1 MERHFELP
9 RCSDEEESTCE
20 DSLHH
25 SRVAASPRRKRI
37 LIVDDEPLFGQTMTM
52 LLGAE
57 HEVVVAHTGFE
68 GLERLLLERTTF
80 DLVLCD
86 VSLPD
91 IDGPDV
97 YEEVLWRAPE
107 QARRFVFVTGGAF
120 NDSAHEFLRRYQGP
134 RLDKPFSLGALER
147 LLESRTRLSA

>member
-1 MERHFELP
+1 MERPVELP
-9 RCSDEEESTCE
+9 RCSNEEESYCE
-20 DSLHH
+20 DPQGH
-25 SRVAASPRRKRI
+25 SRVAVSPRKRI

-57 HEVVVAHTGFE
+57 HDVVVARTGRE
-68 GLERLLLERTTF
+68 GLNRLLLDRRF

-91 IDGPDV
+91 IEGPALYD
-97 YEEVLWRAPE
+97 EVLRRDSELA
-107 QARRFVFVTGGAF
+107 QRFVFVTGGAF
-120 NDSAHEFLRRYQGP
+120 KDSAREFLRRYQGP

-147 LLESRTRLSA
+147 LLDTRARLSA

>member
-1 MERHFELP
+1 MERHLELP
-9 RCSDEEESTCE
+9 RCANEEESFC
-20 DSLHH
+20 DDPRDRP
-25 SRVAASPRRKRI
+25 RVAATPGRKRI

-57 HEVVVAHTGFE
+57 HEVVVARTGGE
-68 GLERLLLERTTF
+68 GLERLLLERTF

-91 IDGPDV
+91 IEGPAL
-97 YEEVLWRAPE
+97 YEEVLRRDAE
-107 QARRFVFVTGGAF
+107 LARRFVFVTGGAF
-120 NDSAHEFLRRYQGP
+120 NDSAREFLCRYQGP
-134 RLDKPFSLGALER
+134 RLDKPFSLSALER

>member
-1 MERHFELP
+1 MEPLIELP
-9 RCSDEEESTCE
+9 CCSNEEENFC
-20 DSLHH
+20 DD
-25 SRVAASPRRKRI
+25 VAASPGRKRI

-57 HEVVVAHTGFE
+57 HEVVVARTGGE
-68 GLERLLLERTTF
+68 GLERLLLERNF

-91 IDGPDV
+91 IQGPAL
-97 YEEVLWRAPE
+97 YEEVLRRDVA
-107 QARRFVFVTGGAF
+107 QAGRFVFVTGGAF
-120 NDSAHEFLRRYQGP
+120 NDSAREFLGRYQGP
-134 RLDKPFSLGALER
+134 RLDKPFSIGALER

>member
-1 MERHFELP
+1 MERLLELP
-9 RCSDEEESTCE
+9 RCSEEEESYC
-20 DSLHH
+20 DDPHDH

-57 HEVVVAHTGFE
+57 HEVLVARTGRE
-68 GLERLLLERTTF
+68 GLERLLLERTF

-91 IDGPDV
+91 IEGPEL
-97 YEEVLWRAPE
+97 YEEVARCDAEL
-107 QARRFVFVTGGAF
+107 ARRFVFVTGGAF
-120 NDSAHEFLRRYQGP
+120 NDSAREFFRHYQGP
-134 RLDKPFSLGALER
+134 RLDKPFSIGALER
-147 LLESRTRLSA
+147 LLESRARFSA